1 MKRLA
6 WRTILPAFLAIF
18 LFSGVVFLYLLP
30 SLDRVVMDQKRL
42 MIRELTE
49 SAWNILARFEAEEG
63 AGRLTRSEAQAAA
76 IAQVRSLHY
85 GQQSKDYFWI
95 IDETPRMVVHPYRP
109 DLEGADLSGF
119 GDPEGKLLFVEMVH
133 VVQRE
138 GAGYVSYMWQWKDE
152 SARIVPKLSYVKGF
166 APWGWILGTGVYT
179 EDVDAEIAA
188 LKGNLQAASLL
199 ILALVSL
206 LLFALSRAGFQSERG
221 RVRVAA
227 ALQGSEEK
235 YRSLVESAG
244 EAIIMS
250 LPGEGLYANASLLHL
265 LGYERD
271 EFTRLDIA
279 DIIRPT
285 NEETLSRRRYWQEV
299 TDGLQAPTRYE
310 GDVVCKDGHHL
321 RLMLTLSRI
330 VVQDQAGFMIVA
342 TRLSRPR
349 KLDILSATNLDDL
362 EAASRRTRDLATMMM
377 NHGADAVQVSSM
389 LSAGADGVVGKA
401 VEFILAE
408 LGPAPAP
415 FDILL
420 MGSLGRREVTL
431 LADQDH
437 ALIYQ
442 DAPQSPS
449 DDSNA
454 AAAAAAPDAAV
465 QEYFLRM
472 GSRLADIFAA
482 AGYPYCNGKIM
493 ASEPACCQSLSG
505 WCATFD
511 RWITTLEPEDLLRT
525 KIFFDF
531 RSALGEGELV
541 PALQDH
547 LRRTVARHPRFIPLL
562 AHSVLQYEPPLKS
575 FGGFVLQEVDGARSG
590 FDVKGVLAQIVD
602 VARLR
607 ALQHG
612 LTAVGTI
619 ERLEALGEGGFVR
632 PQTVLDT
639 VSSFRLLLGHRLGQQ
654 ARRRA
659 DRLEVDNMVYPD
671 DLDSDRRKELKQ
683 ALNQIKA
690 LQDGLQ
696 HEFGSRQ

>member
-49 SAWNILARFEAEEG
+49 SAGNILARFEAEERVG
-63 AGRLTRSEAQAAA
+63 HLSRKAAQEEA

-95 IDETPRMVVHPYRP
+95 IDGHPNMVVHPYRP
-109 DLEGADLSGF
+109 DLEGTDLSQL
-119 GDPEGKLLFVEMVH
+119 GDPEGKLLFVEMVK
-133 VVQRE
+133 VVERD
-138 GAGYVSYMWQWKDE
+138 GAGYVSYMWQWKDD

-166 APWGWILGTGVYT
+166 EPWGWIIGTGVYT

-188 LKGNLQAASLL
+188 LKENLQAASLI
-199 ILALVSL
+199 ILAIVSA

-221 RVRVAA
+221 RIRVAR
-227 ALQGSEEK
+227 ALRTSEEK

-244 EAIIMS
+244 EAIVMS

-279 DIIRPT
+279 DIVCPT
-285 NEETLSRRRYWQEV
+285 LEETKNRHRYWQDV
-299 TDGLQAPTRYE
+299 TDGVQAPTRFE
-310 GDVVCKDGHHL
+310 GDLVCKDGRRL

-330 VVQDQAGFMIVA
+330 VVQDQTGFMIVA
-342 TRLSRPR
+342 TRMSRPR
-349 KLDILSATNLDDL
+349 ELDILSATNLDDL

-377 NHGADAVQVSSM
+377 THGADAVQVSSM
-389 LSAGADGVVGKA
+389 LSAGADGIVYKA

-408 LGPAPAP
+408 LGPAPVP
-415 FDILL
+415 FDIML
-420 MGSLGRREVTL
+420 MGSLGRGEVTL

-442 DAPQSPS
+442 DVPDRDGDESGASDSPE
-449 DDSNA
+449 
-454 AAAAAAPDAAV
+454 AV

-482 AGYPYCNGKIM
+482 AGYPYCLGKIM
-493 ASEPACCQSLSG
+493 ASEPACCLPLSG
-505 WCATFD
+505 WCASFD
-511 RWITTLEPEDLLRT
+511 RWITTLEPDDLLQA

-531 RSALGEGELV
+531 RSALAEDELV

-547 LRRTVARHPRFIPLL
+547 LRRSLARHPRFFPLL
-562 AHSVLQYEPPLKS
+562 AQSVLQYEPPIKS
-575 FGGFVLQEVDGARSG
+575 FGGFVLQDVDGGRNG
-590 FDVKGVLAQIVD
+590 FDIKGVLAQIVD

-612 LTAVGTI
+612 VTPAGTLD
-619 ERLEALGEGGFVR
+619 RLEALSEAGHLR

-639 VSSFRLLLGHRLGQQ
+639 AAAFRTLLDHRLRQQ

-659 DRLEVDNMVYPD
+659 DQLEVDNMIDPD
-671 DLDSDRRKELKQ
+671 DLAPERRKELKQ

-690 LQDGLQ
+690 LQESLQ
-696 HEFGSRQ
+696 HEFGPRQ